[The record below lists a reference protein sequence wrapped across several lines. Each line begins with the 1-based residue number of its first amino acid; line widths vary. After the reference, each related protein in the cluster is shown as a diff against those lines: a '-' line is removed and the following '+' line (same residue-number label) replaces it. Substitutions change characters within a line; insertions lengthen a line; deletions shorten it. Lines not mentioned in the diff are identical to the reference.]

1 MNKKILED
9 RDKRAL
15 CALECKCGQAATV
28 PTCSYYVN
36 GERRT
41 GPAGRFY
48 HRWLHELKKQ

>member
-1 MNKKILED
+1 MEQ

-15 CALECKCGQAATV
+15 SALERTCGQAATV

-36 GERRT
+36 GERHL
-41 GPAGRFY
+41 GPAKRFY